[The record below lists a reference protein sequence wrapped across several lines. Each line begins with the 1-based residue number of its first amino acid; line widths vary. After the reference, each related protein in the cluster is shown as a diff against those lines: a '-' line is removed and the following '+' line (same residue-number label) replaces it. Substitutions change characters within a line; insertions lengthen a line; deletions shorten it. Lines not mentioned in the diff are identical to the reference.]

1 MKIISE
7 YQSGRLNVSLQ
18 GELDH
23 HEAKNAMDKITEAMD
38 ACMPRELSLDMS
50 DLSFMDSS
58 GIAVILKISKKLRI
72 TGGRMRIESP
82 QPQPRKVLEAAGINA
97 IVPIKTEWEVTT

>member
-7 YQSGRLNVSLQ
+7 YRSGRLRISLQ

-23 HEAKNAMDKITEAMD
+23 HEAKNAMEKISDAMD
-38 ACMPRELSLDMS
+38 ACMPREVCLDMS
-50 DLSFMDSS
+50 GLSFMDSS
-58 GIAVILKISKKLRI
+58 GIAVILKISKKLRL
-72 TGGRMRIESP
+72 TEGRMRIESP
-82 QPQPRKVLEAAGINA
+82 QPQPMKVLKAAGIAA